1 VTVPLFTLDDLAAYM
16 QVPAVTPVTGELLSE
31 LTDDLIA
38 DAYGGPLPTPAPARV
53 RRIAL
58 EVAKRAYQNP
68 NGYVSE
74 TLGDYSYNRG
84 SRSNPRAMDQS
95 GLYLTDEER
104 RAIASV
110 AGRSTVRTVQFVN
123 PLTY

>member
-58 EVAKRAYQNP
+58 EVAKRA
-68 NGYVSE
+68 
-74 TLGDYSYNRG
+74 
-84 SRSNPRAMDQS
+84 
-95 GLYLTDEER
+95 
-104 RAIASV
+104 
-110 AGRSTVRTVQFVN
+110 
-123 PLTY
+123 

>member
-16 QVPAVTPVTGELLSE
+16 QVPAVTPTTGALLSE

-84 SRSNPRAMDQS
+84 SRSSPRAMDQS

>member
-1 VTVPLFTLDDLAAYM
+1 
-16 QVPAVTPVTGELLSE
+16 
-31 LTDDLIA
+31 
-38 DAYGGPLPTPAPARV
+38 
-53 RRIAL
+53 
-58 EVAKRAYQNP
+58 
-68 NGYVSE
+68 
-74 TLGDYSYNRG
+74 
-84 SRSNPRAMDQS
+84 MDQS